1 MDTLLSVMNMHH
13 SRTRFDQSFMQR
25 LTRYYYKL
33 FSKNEEVLSFFGEG
47 LWGVYPIYFTNED
60 GRHWFEEVLDI
71 DDVALTRA
79 IHSLDSIE
87 TNWKRASDVI
97 NLTLV
102 YCIYRI
108 LQSTI
113 AQSIKCKYCTM
124 CLHILHYKFLSSL
137 QSHRFKYPV
146 DKAVAVAVFEGLSK
160 KYLIKVCGTWK
171 VVLEY
176 RARSI
181 LSDQSIEYKTLL
193 VYKDDKSVIYTVQEI
208 QNRLRKMVNGL
219 SEEFY
224 KIKERDVKIGVQ
236 SKIFSDEQG
245 DQIVDTVLGYTT
257 YVRYISAIIGD
268 KDSFIKPDIVSIV
281 ENTSSRLPTNA
292 IVTMLNWLSD
302 NSYSRLSKEILS
314 WIEQIIIFSYT
325 LIAKHQL
332 KTNQLVAIIVKLRA
346 MLLSSRVNEQAV
358 LDIKAIGDKFITL
371 SKAITSKS
379 SEANVRTVIIIY
391 IVLRTLAMKYYT

>member
-1 MDTLLSVMNMHH
+1 MSVMNMHH

-171 VVLEY
+171 ALLEY

-245 DQIVDTVLGYTT
+245 DQIVDTVSGYTT

>member
-1 MDTLLSVMNMHH
+1 MDTLLSVMNKYH
-13 SRTRFDQSFMQR
+13 SNTRFDQAFMQR

-33 FSKNEEVLSFFGEG
+33 FSKNEDVLSFFGEG

-79 IHSLDSIE
+79 IHALESIE

-97 NLTLV
+97 NLTLI
-102 YCIYRI
+102 YSIYRI
-108 LQSTI
+108 LQSNI
-113 AQSIKCKYCTM
+113 AQSIKCKYCFM
-124 CLHILHYKFLSSL
+124 SLHILHYKFLSSL
-137 QSHRFKYPV
+137 QAHRFKYPV
-146 DKAVAVAVFEGLSK
+146 DKAVATAVFEGLSK
-160 KYLIKVCGTWK
+160 KYLIKVCGSWK
-171 VVLEY
+171 DVLEY
-176 RARSI
+176 RARAI

-193 VYKDDKSVIYTVQEI
+193 VYKDDKSVIYTIQEI

-236 SKIFSDEQG
+236 SKVFSDEQG
-245 DQIVDTVLGYTT
+245 DQIVDSVSSYTT
-257 YVRYISAIIGD
+257 YIRYISAIIGD
-268 KDSFIKPDIVSIV
+268 KDSFIKPEIVSIV
-281 ENTSSRLPTNA
+281 ENTSNRLPTHA

-314 WIEQIIIFSYT
+314 WFEQIIIFSFA

-332 KTNQLVAIIVKLRA
+332 KTNQLVSIIVKLRA
-346 MLLSSRVNEQAV
+346 MLLSSRVNEPAV
-358 LDIKAIGDKFITL
+358 LAIKAKGDKFITL

-379 SEANVRTVIIIY
+379 SEANVRTVTIIY

>member
-171 VVLEY
+171 ALLEY

-245 DQIVDTVLGYTT
+245 DQIVDTVSGYTT

-281 ENTSSRLPTNA
+281 ENTSNRLPTNA

>member
-1 MDTLLSVMNMHH
+1 MSVMNMHH
-13 SRTRFDQSFMQR
+13 SRTRFDQAFMQR

-171 VVLEY
+171 AVLEY

-181 LSDQSIEYKTLL
+181 LSDRSIEYKTLS

-245 DQIVDTVLGYTT
+245 DQIVDTVSGYTT

-281 ENTSSRLPTNA
+281 ENTSNRLPTNA

>member
-1 MDTLLSVMNMHH
+1 MSVMNMHH

-171 VVLEY
+171 ALLEY

-245 DQIVDTVLGYTT
+245 DQIVDTVSGYTT

-281 ENTSSRLPTNA
+281 ENTSNRLPTNA